1 MAKKGV
7 FFQLYLNPDNEEDQQ
22 IITWLKAIP
31 RSRRS
36 QKVREILLRVIC
48 GQSQQPSEAVIPES
62 PLEVSRI
69 ARSFLGS
76 LSKKPASRG

>member
-7 FFQLYLNPDNEEDQQ
+7 FFQLYLNPDNKEDQQ

-36 QKVREILLRVIC
+36 QKVREILLWAIR
-48 GQSQQPSEAVIPES
+48 GQSQRPPEATIPES
-62 PLEVSRI
+62 PLEASGM

-76 LSKKPASRG
+76 LSKRPASRG